1 MKRVF
6 DITFSFTLLFLL
18 LPLWLLA
25 IIIIFISDPGPIFF
39 KQSRVGKNEKEFCIL
54 KFRTMFCNKELSNTT
69 TSKHDPRVFKGGY
82 FLRKYKID
90 EIPQILNV
98 LDGSMSLVGPRP
110 TVSSDAQKMNNE
122 QKRRFSIRP
131 GLTGLAQICGNT
143 SLKWNKRIEYDL
155 YYIDHWSFWSDIM
168 ILAKTGLLV
177 IVGRADTH
185 PDSESEWD

>member
-1 MKRVF
+1 MKRIF
-6 DITFSFTLLFLL
+6 DITLSFTLLFLL

-39 KQSRVGKNEKEFCIL
+39 RQSRVGKNEKEFFIL
-54 KFRTMFCNKELSNTT
+54 KFRTMFFYKELANTT
-69 TSKHDPRVFKGGY
+69 TLKHDPRVFKGGY

-110 TVSSDAQKMNNE
+110 TVSSDAQKMNTE
-122 QKRRFSIRP
+122 QRRRFSVRP

-155 YYIDHWSFWSDIM
+155 HYIDHWSIWSDIV

-185 PDSESEWD
+185 PASESEWD